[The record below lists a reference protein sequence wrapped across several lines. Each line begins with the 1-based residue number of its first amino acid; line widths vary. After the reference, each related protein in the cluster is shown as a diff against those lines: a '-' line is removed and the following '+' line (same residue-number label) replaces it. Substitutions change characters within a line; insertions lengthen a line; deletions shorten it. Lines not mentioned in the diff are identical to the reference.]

1 MNVFYP
7 FQVIYDLI
15 GSLLMYFINLIN
27 PNTECPRKIRWND
40 DKNTIHITYSK
51 DEYDRTMIKRERF
64 HVLPFNQN

>member
-1 MNVFYP
+1 MNIFYP

-15 GSLLMYFINLIN
+15 VSLLMYFINLMN
-27 PNTECPRKIRWND
+27 PTIECPRKIRWND